1 MAEQAKKAGDG
12 QGREARIPMRKLPG
26 YWNRDWKRAYSILT
40 TEGAGEAPPRG
51 WWARLRALYRGVKVK
66 LTPARRALFVLCL
79 ILALL
84 GANKEQ
90 DGPWHLVAFVGIVF
104 LLLVELADRTR
115 TRDEME
121 VARQLQ
127 RDLLPKEAPELPG
140 YEFAFS
146 YRAANTIG
154 GDYYHFV
161 PLPDGRIALL
171 IGDASGHGMAAGLLM
186 AIADTTIHIGLE
198 SDPSPLA
205 VTELLNAALIR
216 TGGTRAFM
224 TLFVGLLDPGSGV
237 LTYLSAGHPFPLLRR
252 ADGAVLRL
260 GEGSFPLG
268 IRETLDLAS
277 DTVEIAP
284 GDLLMLYTDGIPEAV
299 DADGE
304 SFGYERLQQ
313 QVEAGGSAEEVH
325 DRVLAE
331 LSRFEGLE
339 APMDDRSLVV
349 VQRVST

>member
-1 MAEQAKKAGDG
+1 MAEQTKKDRIA
-12 QGREARIPMRKLPG
+12 QGEPERIPMRRLPKHWG
-26 YWNRDWKRAYSILT
+26 RDWKRAYSILT
-40 TEGAGEAPPRG
+40 TEGAGEAPPKG
-51 WWARLRALYRGVKVK
+51 WWARLRALYRGVKAK

-84 GANKEQ
+84 GADKEQ
-90 DGPWHLVAFVGIVF
+90 DGPWHLVAFAGIVF

-161 PLPDGRIALL
+161 PLPDGRIVLL

-186 AIADTTIHIGLE
+186 AISDTTIHIGLE
-198 SDPSPLA
+198 KDPSPLA
-205 VTELLNAALIR
+205 VAALVNAALVR

-224 TLFVGLLDPGSGV
+224 TLFIGFLRPDSGE
-237 LTYLSAGHPFPLLRR
+237 LTYVSAGHPFPLLRR
-252 ADGAVLRL
+252 ADGTVVRL
-260 GEGSFPLG
+260 GKGSFPLG
-268 IRETLDLAS
+268 LREAIDLESEA
-277 DTVEIAP
+277 VEIAV
-284 GDLLMLYTDGIPEAV
+284 GDLLVLYTDGVPEAV

-304 SFGYERLQQ
+304 SFGYERLQH
-313 QVEAGGSAEEVH
+313 QVEPGGSAGAVH
-325 DRVLAE
+325 DRLLGEV
-331 LSRFEGLE
+331 SHFEGGE

-349 VQRVST
+349 IHRVR